1 MREVKTVNETEK
13 HNPWD
18 STPVR
23 VQMRE
28 QGAKKQPRM

>member
-18 STPVR
+18 SRAAPVR

-28 QGAKKQPRM
+28 